1 MIPIPPR
8 RIHRPDKGENGVDNP
23 RSVEYTSPMRLIVN
37 AISAHT
43 GGIVT
48 YTTNVIHYLSKF
60 GEQGTIFLPEW
71 FSARPGRKE
80 ASTIKLRSMRATH
93 YGALRRFLWEQLI
106 WRRLVKQSGAEIL
119 FSSANYG
126 LLRPPI
132 RQVLLVQGETSFDPL
147 YQRHILP
154 RLSLAERR
162 AFALR
167 RRLVLWS
174 ARNSDLVIFPSRTS
188 LESVSRYD
196 PSIAAKST
204 VNHLGADDDLF
215 DVAAARRWR
224 EDGTL
229 RIIYLSIYYPHKDPH
244 TLARAT
250 ELLNRK
256 GVAAHA
262 WITMEPEDFA
272 IWSTGHE
279 DMGLLREDQRTG
291 YLTLGR
297 LAHTE
302 VGTALANHDV
312 LVFPSLTE
320 TFGFPLV
327 EAMAVGVPVVAADT
341 PIHREICGDAA
352 LYFEPKNPEDV
363 CARLLELDAEADL
376 RARCRERG
384 KARVKERFTWERH
397 MRALIDCFKAVTE
410 S

>member
-1 MIPIPPR
+1 MIPISPR

-71 FSARPGRKE
+71 FAARPDGGE
-80 ASTIKLRSMRATH
+80 DSTIKLRSMRATH

-106 WRRLVKQSGAEIL
+106 WRRLVKQSGADIL

-174 ARNSDLVIFPSRTS
+174 ARNSDLVIFPSHTS

-272 IWSTGHE
+272 MWSTGPE
-279 DMGLLREDQRTG
+279 DMALLREDQRTG

-297 LAHTE
+297 LAHAD

-320 TFGFPLV
+320 TFGFPRV
-327 EAMAVGVPVVAADT
+327 EAMAVGIPVVAADT

-352 LYFEPKNPEDV
+352 LYFAPENPEDV
-363 CARLLELDAEADL
+363 CARVLELDADADL
-376 RARCRERG
+376 RTRCRERG
-384 KARVKERFTWERH
+384 RARVKERFTWERH
-397 MRALIDCFKAVTE
+397 MRALIDCFKTVTE

>member
-1 MIPIPPR
+1 MIPISPR
-8 RIHRPDKGENGVDNP
+8 RIHRPDKGEIGVDNP
-23 RSVEYTSPMRLIVN
+23 RSVEYTFPMRLIVN

-71 FSARPGRKE
+71 FSARPGRGE

-93 YGALRRFLWEQLI
+93 YGALRRFLWEQLV
-106 WRRLVKQSGAEIL
+106 WRRLVEQSGAEIL

-174 ARNSDLVIFPSRTS
+174 ARNSDLVIFPSRAS

-204 VNHLGADDDLF
+204 VNYLGADDELF
-215 DVAAARRWR
+215 KAAPARPWR

-250 ELLNRK
+250 ELLNQK
-256 GVAAHA
+256 GVAARA
-262 WITMEPEDFA
+262 RITMEPEDFA

-279 DMGLLREDQRTG
+279 DMAVLREDQRTG

-297 LAHTE
+297 VAHTD
-302 VGTALANHDV
+302 VGKALADHDV

-363 CARLLELDAEADL
+363 CARLFELDADADL

-384 KARVKERFTWERH
+384 KARVKERFTWKRH
-397 MRALIDCFKAVTE
+397 MRELIDCFKTVTA

>member
-1 MIPIPPR
+1 MIPISPR

-23 RSVEYTSPMRLIVN
+23 RSVEYTFPMRLIVN
-37 AISAHT
+37 AISDHT

-71 FSARPGRKE
+71 FSAQPGRGE

-106 WRRLVKQSGAEIL
+106 WRRLVEQSGAEIL

-196 PSIAAKST
+196 SSIAAKSA
-204 VNHLGADDDLF
+204 VNYLGADDELLDF
-215 DVAAARRWR
+215 AGARPWR

-229 RIIYLSIYYPHKDPH
+229 KIIYLSIYYPHKDPH

-250 ELLNRK
+250 ELLNRR

-262 WITMEPEDFA
+262 RITMEPEDFA
-272 IWSTGHE
+272 IWSTGHQ
-279 DMGLLREDQRTG
+279 DMGVLRENQRTG
-291 YLTLGR
+291 CLTLGR
-297 LAHTE
+297 LPHAD
-302 VGTALANHDV
+302 VGAALAGHDV

-352 LYFEPKNPEDV
+352 LYFEPENPEDV
-363 CARLLELDAEADL
+363 CARLLELDARAEL
-376 RARCRERG
+376 RARCRELG

-397 MRALIDCFKAVTE
+397 MRELIDCFKAVTA

>member
-1 MIPIPPR
+1 MIPFSPR
-8 RIHRPDKGENGVDNP
+8 RIHRPDTGENGVDNP

-48 YTTNVIHYLSKF
+48 YTTNVIHYLSKI

-71 FSARPGRKE
+71 FSARPGRGE

-106 WRRLVKQSGAEIL
+106 WRRQVKQSGAEIL

-162 AFALR
+162 GFALR

-174 ARNSDLVIFPSRTS
+174 ARNSDLVIFPSHTS
-188 LESVSRYD
+188 LESVSRFD
-196 PSIAAKST
+196 PSITAKST
-204 VNHLGADDDLF
+204 VNYLGADNDLF
-215 DVAAARRWR
+215 DVARARPWR
-224 EDGTL
+224 GDGTL
-229 RIIYLSIYYPHKDPH
+229 KIIYLSIYYPHKDPH

-250 ELLNRK
+250 ELLNQK

-262 WITMEPEDFA
+262 RITMEPEDFA

-279 DMGLLREDQRTG
+279 DIAVLREDQRTG

-297 LAHTE
+297 FAHTE
-302 VGTALANHDV
+302 VGKALADHDV

-327 EAMAVGVPVVAADT
+327 EAMSVGIPVVAADT

-352 LYFEPKNPEDV
+352 LYFEPKNPEAV
-363 CARLLELDAEADL
+363 CARLLELDADAGL
-376 RARCRERG
+376 RARCGECG
-384 KARVKERFTWERH
+384 KARVKKRFTWERH
-397 MRALIDCFKAVTE
+397 IRALIDCFKTVMA

>member
-1 MIPIPPR
+1 
-8 RIHRPDKGENGVDNP
+8 
-23 RSVEYTSPMRLIVN
+23 MRLIVN
-37 AISAHT
+37 AIFPHT
-43 GGIVT
+43 GGNVT

-71 FSARPGRKE
+71 FSAQPGRGE

-93 YGALRRFLWEQLI
+93 YGAVRRFLWEQLI
-106 WRRLVKQSGAEIL
+106 WRRIVEQSGAEIL

-196 PSIAAKST
+196 PSIVAKSA
-204 VNHLGADDDLF
+204 VNYLGADDELLGF
-215 DVAAARRWR
+215 AGARPWR

-250 ELLNRK
+250 ALLNRS

-262 WITMEPEDFA
+262 RITVEPEDFA

-279 DMGLLREDQRTG
+279 DMSVLREGQRTG
-291 YLTLGR
+291 FLTLGR
-297 LAHTE
+297 VSHTG
-302 VGTALANHDV
+302 VGEALAGHDV

-352 LYFEPKNPEDV
+352 LYFEPKNPEDL
-363 CARLLELDAEADL
+363 CARLLELDAQAEL
-376 RARCRERG
+376 RARYRERG
-384 KARVKERFTWERH
+384 RARVKERFTWERH
-397 MRALIDCFKAVTE
+397 MRDLIDCFKTVTAV
-410 S
+410 

>member
-1 MIPIPPR
+1 M
-8 RIHRPDKGENGVDNP
+8 DNP
-23 RSVEYTSPMRLIVN
+23 RSVAYTSPMRLIVN

-48 YTTNVIHYLSKF
+48 YTTNVIHYLSEF
-60 GEQGTIFLPEW
+60 GEQGTVFLPEW
-71 FSARPGRKE
+71 FPARPGRGA
-80 ASTIKLRSMRATH
+80 ASTIKLRSTRATH

-106 WRRLVKQSGAEIL
+106 WRRLVERSGAEVL

-132 RQVLLVQGETSFDPL
+132 RQVLLVQGESSFDPL

-154 RLSLAERR
+154 RLSRAERR

-188 LESVSRYD
+188 LESVSRCD
-196 PSIAAKST
+196 PSLAAKST
-204 VNHLGADDDLF
+204 VNHLGADDELF
-215 DVAAARRWR
+215 DVAPARRWR
-224 EDGTL
+224 GDGTL
-229 RIIYLSIYYPHKDPH
+229 KIIYLSNYCPHKDPH

-250 ELLNRK
+250 ELLSRK

-262 WITMEPEDFA
+262 RITMEPEDFA

-279 DMGLLREDQRTG
+279 DLGVLRENQRSG
-291 YLTLGR
+291 FLTLGR
-297 LAHTE
+297 LDHTE
-302 VGTALANHDV
+302 VGTALADHDV

-352 LYFEPKNPEDV
+352 LFFEPENPEDV
-363 CARLLELDAEADL
+363 CARLLELDAEAGL

-384 KARVKERFTWERH
+384 RARVKEHFTWERH
-397 MRALIDCFKAVTE
+397 MRELIECFTTVTAG
-410 S
+410 